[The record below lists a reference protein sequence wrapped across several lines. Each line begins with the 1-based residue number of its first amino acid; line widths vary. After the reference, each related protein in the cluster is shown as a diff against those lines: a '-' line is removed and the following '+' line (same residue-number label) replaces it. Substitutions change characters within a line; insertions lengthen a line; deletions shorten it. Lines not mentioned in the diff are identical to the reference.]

1 MSDLDQTNLDM
12 DEIAKEAAE
21 MLRRIGW
28 HESDLMQIKVY
39 AQMSPARKVEQMFA
53 LRDQA
58 VRLLE
63 ARLRRE
69 HPECTEMEIKRL
81 VQWHLDL
88 EREKYTEG
96 VLGEL
101 HAMAT

>member
-1 MSDLDQTNLDM
+1 MSDLDQINSDA

-39 AQMSPARKVEQMFA
+39 ARMSPARKVEQMFA
-53 LRDQA
+53 LR
-58 VRLLE
+58 REFMRMLE

-88 EREKYTEG
+88 EREKDVE
-96 VLGEL
+96 
-101 HAMAT
+101 